1 MIICKD
7 CGHEN
12 DGDDQFCGSCGSFLE
27 WAGAKVEELAPVV
40 VEYETVAEDP
50 TLLQRVRKAI
60 GVDEVSLD
68 EHRQD
73 VRAEVAAGHAE
84 DQALSDQIVAER
96 EAASEAERSRL
107 AEAEAARTAEGAR
120 RAQVEA
126 EELAEKAEV
135 DAERMRTAA
144 AEAERLRV
152 ADESQSRQRAEAE
165 ARRAA
170 GAAEAAARAEIE
182 ATRARREQEAEA
194 ARQGAAAEAE
204 ETARLA
210 AEAKQREA
218 QAEQE
223 RVEADRRLAEAA
235 AAASAASLRA
245 AQEGDAIA
253 AAEAARVASEAEAV
267 RVRTEAEASMA
278 LAREEAAKARAE
290 LADARAEASRLRSE
304 AQGRTADADIERA
317 RREAASRADE
327 EATAARRRAEADAD
341 IAKQRADADASA
353 AAIRAKAEADAQARE
368 AEAEAS
374 RLRSEAAAAKARAA
388 AEKSRQD
395 AEAETA
401 KRARAEALRRAS
413 ALVAKPSGGARPGTT
428 AVAAKPGP
436 AAKPGTGRGA
446 KADRLASDAPSTLG
460 PAASSGSTPAPT
472 QPGATVPGTERAR
485 PAPKRVNTRELNL
498 GDLVCGQCGTGNPPT
513 RKFCRRCGTTLAEA
527 VAVKVGFF
535 ARLRRKFRRKPK
547 SFEAGQRRKS
557 TTGAPSTRKGIG
569 NKLRIVWFRL
579 NTHLLKIGAILGLA
593 AVLGLGVEPIRDKLH
608 LPNVRQTVLNK
619 IREFSKPVYD
629 SVRPEAASADSSASD
644 HGAPLAIDLGDNTY
658 WAAAPAATGGVGS
671 TLTVKFAKP
680 FDLGRILIHA
690 GAQGDETPGNGF
702 VNEPRPS
709 ELRFTLNN
717 DKANTKTVAVKDTA
731 DAQTLTVKG
740 KQVTTVTIEVTG
752 IYPAV
757 EGKGRSVAITELEFF
772 QKRKIGDDYETLAE
786 PAVAVSS
793 APEGGK
799 LLTDDNVDTAW
810 TSAPAADGVG
820 QGFTVTFAEPVDLD
834 RIRIAP
840 GHAKKD
846 FTISPRPDD
855 VQLVLTC
862 AGGCEPTKQVTF
874 ADKAGY
880 KTISLTARGV
890 TQIQVLVRSVHG
902 SGGGVAFAELQ
913 FQRKR
918 PKVN

>member
-12 DGDDQFCGSCGSFLE
+12 DGGDQFCGSCGSFLE
-27 WAGAKVEELAPVV
+27 WTGAKVEELAPVA
-40 VEYETVAEDP
+40 VEYETAAEDP

-60 GVDEVSLD
+60 GVDDASLD
-68 EHRQD
+68 EHRND
-73 VRAEVAAGHAE
+73 VRTQVAAGHAQ

-96 EAASEAERSRL
+96 EAASEAERNRL
-107 AEAEAARTAEGAR
+107 AEAEAARLSEEAR
-120 RAQVEA
+120 SAQAEA
-126 EELAEKAEV
+126 EQLAEKAEG
-135 DAERMRTAA
+135 DAELMRAAA

-152 ADESQSRQRAEAE
+152 ADESQSRE
-165 ARRAA
+165 
-170 GAAEAAARAEIE
+170 RAEIE
-182 ATRARREQEAEA
+182 TTRVRMEQEAEA
-194 ARQGAAAEAE
+194 ARQRAAAEAE
-204 ETARLA
+204 DAARLA

-218 QAEQE
+218 KAEHE
-223 RVEADRRLAEAA
+223 RVEADRRLVEAAAVAA
-235 AAASAASLRA
+235 AAAAASLRA
-245 AQEGDAIA
+245 AQESDAVA
-253 AAEAARVASEAEAV
+253 AAESARVASESEAV

-290 LADARAEASRLRSE
+290 LAVARAEASRLRSE
-304 AQGRTADADIERA
+304 AQGRTADADIDRS
-317 RREAASRADE
+317 RREAASSADE
-327 EATAARRRAEADAD
+327 DAAAAHRRAE
-341 IAKQRADADASA
+341 ASA

-368 AEAEAS
+368 ADAEAS
-374 RLRSEAAAAKARAA
+374 RLRAEAAAAKARAA

-401 KRARAEALRRAS
+401 KRTREEALRRAS
-413 ALVAKPSGGARPGTT
+413 ALVAKPTAGANLGAA

-436 AAKPGTGRGA
+436 AVKPATGRGA
-446 KADRLASDAPSTLG
+446 KADRVAADSPSIPG
-460 PAASSGSTPAPT
+460 PAASSGSNPAPT
-472 QPGATVPGTERAR
+472 QPGATAPGTERAR
-485 PAPKRVNTRELNL
+485 PAPKRVNTRELNA
-498 GDLVCGQCGTGNPPT
+498 GDLVCGQCGTGNPST

-535 ARLRRKFRRKPK
+535 ARLRRRFRRKAK

-569 NKLRIVWFRL
+569 NKFRIVWFRL
-579 NTHLLKIGAILGLA
+579 NNHLLKIGAVLGLA
-593 AVLGLGVEPIRDKLH
+593 AMLGLGVEPIRQKLH
-608 LPNVRQTVLNK
+608 LPNVRETVLSK
-619 IREFSKPVYD
+619 IRQFSKPVYD
-629 SVRPEAASADSSASD
+629 SVRPEAASADSTATD
-644 HGAPLAIDLGDNTY
+644 HGAALAIDLGDNTY
-658 WAAAPAATGGVGS
+658 WAAAPAANGGVGS
-671 TLTVKFAKP
+671 TLKVTFAKP

-772 QKRKIGDDYETLAE
+772 QRRKIGDDFETLAA
-786 PAVAVSS
+786 PAVEVSS

-820 QGFTVTFAEPVDLD
+820 QGFTVTFPEPVDVD

-846 FTISPRPDD
+846 FTISPRPAD
-855 VQLVLTC
+855 VQLVLSC
-862 AGGCEPTKQVTF
+862 AGGCEPTKQVSF
-874 ADKAGY
+874 ADKAGF
-880 KTISLTARGV
+880 KTIGLTARGV
-890 TQIQVLVRSVHG
+890 TQIQVTVRSVHG
-902 SGGGVAFAELQ
+902 AGGGVAFAELQ

-918 PKVN
+918 PKVT